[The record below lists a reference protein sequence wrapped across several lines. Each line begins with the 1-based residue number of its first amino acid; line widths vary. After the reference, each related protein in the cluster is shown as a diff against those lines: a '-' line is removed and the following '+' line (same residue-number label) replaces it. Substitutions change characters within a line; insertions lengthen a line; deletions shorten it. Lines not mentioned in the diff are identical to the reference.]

1 MSAIP
6 FAYPASRFEPAP
18 LVDLNSKAERERL
31 SRSALR
37 GFFRIVARWKLR
49 DEDARELLGGLSS
62 SAYYEWKKNPDR
74 ILDVDRITRISYLV
88 GIYKALHI
96 LYGDRL
102 ADEWVSLPNSNAIF
116 GGRTPL
122 ACMLAGG
129 LLTMQTVRKLLDA
142 RRGGV

>member
-6 FAYPASRFEPAP
+6 FAYPASRFERAL

-37 GFFRIVARWKLR
+37 GFFKIVGCWKLR
-49 DEDARELLGGLSS
+49 DEGARELLGGLSS

-96 LYGDRL
+96 LYGDKL
-102 ADEWVSLPNSNAIF
+102 ADEWVNLPNSNAIF
-116 GGRTPL
+116 AGRTPL
-122 ACMLAGG
+122 AYMLAGG
-129 LLTMQTVRKLLDA
+129 LVAMQTVRKLLDA

>member
-37 GFFRIVARWKLR
+37 GFFKIVGRWKLR
-49 DEDARELLGGLSS
+49 DENARELLGGLSS

-96 LYGDRL
+96 LYGDKL
-102 ADEWVSLPNSNAIF
+102 ADEWVNLPNSNAIF
-116 GGRTPL
+116 AGRTPL
-122 ACMLAGG
+122 AYMLAGG
-129 LLTMQTVRKLLDA
+129 LVAMQTVRKLLDA